1 MSNRNRKREKKI
13 VIWSVI
19 WIFLAVFFILSPE
32 IGLLMDAFI
41 IFPPRPD
48 SHGHGA
54 PFLTFMLPIFVFFIA
69 MILLL
74 IMVIGAIWGAIWRA
88 VSSKAIH
95 YEYIKSFWKYSYE
108 NEPVLTLHEV
118 DLKAGRRGVRCIEIY
133 RDGHKECLTNYSM
146 QESVPTV
153 EVISALDNF
162 TAYLISEQEF
172 EDIWSS

>member
-1 MSNRNRKREKKI
+1 MSNRNRHRGRKI
-13 VIWSVI
+13 VIWSVLWII
-19 WIFLAVFFILSPE
+19 WLFCLILSP
-32 IGLLMDAFI
+32 GLGALIDVYI

-48 SHGHGA
+48 VLGHGI
-54 PFLTFMLPIFVFFIA
+54 PVFTILLPMFTLFIA
-69 MILLL
+69 VIMLL
-74 IMVIGAIWGAIWRA
+74 IMVIGAICRA
-88 VSSKAIH
+88 VSSRKQH

-146 QESVPTV
+146 QETVPTA
-153 EVISALDNF
+153 EAINALDNF